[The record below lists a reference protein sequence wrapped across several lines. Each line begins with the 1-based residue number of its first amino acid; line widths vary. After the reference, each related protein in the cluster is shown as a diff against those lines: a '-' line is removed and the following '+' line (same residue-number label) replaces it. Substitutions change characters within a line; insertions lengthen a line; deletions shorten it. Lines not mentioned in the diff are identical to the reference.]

1 MQYAKGIHT
10 KEYIYKTAKQL
21 MYENGYKKAT
31 YSMISKKAEV
41 PVGLVNYYYKKQEL
55 LDSIYNDIIDSI
67 QELIGQ
73 QNLKDLNHLQNH
85 ILLSH
90 IMITQIFADPQA
102 REFHMEITDENLLS
116 LEVHD
121 KVRYRQIEAMKEYPA
136 SLSSGNYYWYASAEY
151 GARRELILQNKN
163 LAVDDPKFK
172 ELRDLISTI
181 SFRIVGLPHGLIQ
194 ENLESVNAIF
204 NRMDYS
210 SIHLL
215 P

>member
-10 KEYIYKTAKQL
+10 KEYIYRTAKQL
-21 MYENGYKKAT
+21 MYENGYKKTT
-31 YSMISKKAEV
+31 YSMISKEAEV

-67 QELIGQ
+67 QELISQ
-73 QNLKDLNHLQNH
+73 QNLKNLNDLQRH

-90 IMITQIFADPQA
+90 IMTTQIYADSKA
-102 REFHMEITDENLLS
+102 REFHLEINDGNLLS

-121 KVRYRQIEAMKEYPA
+121 KIRYRQIEAMKEYPT
-136 SLSSGNYYWYASAEY
+136 SLSSENYYWYVSAEY
-151 GARRELILQNKN
+151 GARRELILQNKD
-163 LAVDDPKFK
+163 LAIDDPKFK

-194 ENLESVNAIF
+194 ENLESVNRILET
-204 NRMDYS
+204 MDYS